1 MIDDGTKVSFSDV
14 VRAHFAW
21 DQQARED
28 VREAF
33 DDKVRRFE
41 RDEGEIIDAYWC
53 RKDASA
59 VALTRKR
66 ITRGRLGPIGERA
79 SNEYR
84 LFRVSDWVT
93 ADSGEIANL
102 LHECDVLAIKAANG
116 LEGIQQAVAM
126 QWLQST
132 ESHLLGFI
140 ERHRGEEPPKGETQ
154 RFVAHQRVE
163 LSRIE
168 DYYQNAGE
176 KRARVYYVNG
186 MLLGGVTALAIVG
199 VLLYLVLTLFGAPS
213 LDSDS
218 MRHFYVAFAA
228 GGVGAVVS
236 VLMRMSRGENFQI
249 DHELGSRGVFRLGAF
264 RPLVGAVSGVAVYFL
279 VNTRL
284 LSIDP
289 DARTLSYYAILGFLA
304 GFSERWTQVIL
315 SGAMRTVG
323 GEGKDDPEPD
333 DDQKSVAGASA
344 GGSKQ
349 SGAS

>member
-1 MIDDGTKVSFSDV
+1 VIDDATKVSFSDV

-66 ITRGRLGPIGERA
+66 ITRGRLGPIGEREA
-79 SNEYR
+79 NEYR

-93 ADSGEIANL
+93 ADAGEIPNL

-126 QWLQST
+126 QWLQAV

-140 ERHRGEEPPKGETQ
+140 ERHRDEEPSRGETQ
-154 RFVAHQRVE
+154 RFVARQRVE

-168 DYYQNAGE
+168 DYYQSAGE

-186 MLLGGVTALAIVG
+186 MLLGGVTTLAIAG

-218 MRHFYVAFAA
+218 MRDFYVAFAS

-236 VLMRMSRGENFQI
+236 VLMRMSRGDKFRV

-264 RPLVGAVSGVAVYFL
+264 RPLIGAVSGVAVYFL
-279 VNTRL
+279 ANTRF

-315 SGAMRTVG
+315 SGAMRTVS
-323 GEGKDDPEPD
+323 GEEEPD
-333 DDQKSVAGASA
+333 DDADDQKSVAGASA

-349 SGAS
+349 SGSS